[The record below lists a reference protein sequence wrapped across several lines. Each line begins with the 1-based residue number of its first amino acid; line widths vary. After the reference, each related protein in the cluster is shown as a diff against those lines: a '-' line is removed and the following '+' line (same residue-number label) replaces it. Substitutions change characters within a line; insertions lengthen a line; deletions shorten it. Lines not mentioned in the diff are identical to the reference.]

1 MEWSD
6 EVRMETPEQIELD
19 LELAGLGSRFLAVLT
34 DWVWKIVLT
43 VIVGGLA
50 LVVVAVLGGGNLLE
64 SPSKVLLAVAV
75 AIVYALWLGYSLY
88 FEVKW
93 NGQTPGKWTVGIR
106 AIQESGAPLD
116 FRAAAVRN
124 LLATADFLP
133 GFFLLGALLVLLTS
147 RRQRLGDMAAG
158 TIVVRERAVSLGA
171 DPTEELIEHATD
183 EYSFTPAQLAQLAP
197 SDRTVIR
204 EFLRRYDS
212 MARESAHQLAFT
224 LVRRFAQKM
233 GPPLPEPLPERHD
246 ARRFLASL
254 LRDLEALRRHG

>member
-19 LELAGLGSRFLAVLT
+19 LELAGLGTRFLAVLW
-34 DWVWKIVLT
+34 DWAVKALITAVIAFPAL
-43 VIVGGLA
+43 VIVAMLGRGEVFENPSRWLIAVTLA
-50 LVVVAVLGGGNLLE
+50 G
-64 SPSKVLLAVAV
+64 
-75 AIVYALWLGYSLY
+75 VYALWLGYAIY

-93 NGQTPGKWTVGIR
+93 NGQTPGKWWAGIR
-106 AIQESGAPLD
+106 VLRESGAPVD

-124 LLATADFLP
+124 VLALADFLP
-133 GFFLLGALLVLLTS
+133 TLFLLGALLTLITP
-147 RRQRLGDMAAG
+147 RRQRLGDLAAG
-158 TIVVRERAVSLGA
+158 TIVVRERSVTLGA
-171 DPTEELIEHATD
+171 DPTEEFIEHASD
-183 EYSFTPAQLAQLAP
+183 EYTFTQAQLTQLAP
-197 SDRTVIR
+197 TDRTVIR

-212 MARESAHQLAFT
+212 MARESAHQLALT

-233 GPPLPEPLPERHD
+233 GPPLPDPLPDRHD